1 MAVASNSQSYYA
13 CAWRVFAGSAKRLS
27 NAKQDERRHL
37 SVRGWAACLS
47 YYRRPTEI
55 SLRACRRPQC
65 PAHMLYGATQH
76 GVIAQAYRT
85 VASPEFRFDI
95 VMMRAFY
102 TQEIAGFRPLLDNLC
117 T

>member
-1 MAVASNSQSYYA
+1 M
-13 CAWRVFAGSAKRLS
+13 
-27 NAKQDERRHL
+27 KQDECRHL
-37 SVRGWAACLS
+37 SVRGWAACRS

-55 SLRACRRPQC
+55 SLQAYRRPQC

-76 GVIAQAYRT
+76 GVIAQGYRT

-102 TQEIAGFRPLLDNLC
+102 TQEIADFGPLRDNPC
-117 T
+117 TRRGRCDHTDVAIGSHLY